1 MTNPKLHTTHAIQ
14 QTHWLGC
21 WEERSHYQCAVR
33 LIAQLRDEIT
43 LLRDDRDSWLRI
55 AKRARDEAIALQ
67 AKIDEAP
74 TAQPVQ
80 PSLTTNSAQ
89 ISSGLVVEDG
99 KVIEG
104 AKENSRDS

>member
-1 MTNPKLHTTHAIQ
+1 MTELQ

-21 WEERSHYQCAVR
+21 WEERSHHQCAVR

-55 AKRARDEAIALQ
+55 ARRACDEAIALQ

-74 TAQPVQ
+74 
-80 PSLTTNSAQ
+80 L
-89 ISSGLVVEDG
+89 
-99 KVIEG
+99 
-104 AKENSRDS
+104 